1 MTEDLIDGLGMTR
14 TEGVFRRCSEETL
27 RVLRDRSEVI
37 ETVLQV
43 FKHDPL
49 HSWYAFLRSPWST
62 LTQESNRTANP
73 FKLRRAQ
80 DVIATPTASTGSD
93 RTNSVAGDNADRAI
107 KSVRHKLDKSLSVQY
122 TVNELITSAT
132 DEQNLCLIFGGKR
145 VSPCPGKLLC

>member
-1 MTEDLIDGLGMTR
+1 MTR

-49 HSWYAFLRSPWST
+49 HSWYAFLSSPWPR
-62 LTQESNRTANP
+62 LTYKSNRTANP

-80 DVIATPTASTGSD
+80 DVIATPAASTGSD

-145 VSPCPGKLLC
+145 ADPCSGKLLC